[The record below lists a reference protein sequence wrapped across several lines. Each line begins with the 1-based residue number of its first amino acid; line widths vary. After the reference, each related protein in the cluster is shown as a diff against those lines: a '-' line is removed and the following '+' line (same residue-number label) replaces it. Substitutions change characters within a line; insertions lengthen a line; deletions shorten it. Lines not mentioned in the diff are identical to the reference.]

1 MRHIFQRGRRKNFK
15 LVYDDLHHW
24 HDGWPQRSL
33 STHNGTLRPDLGSH
47 PLTLSLLP
55 VFTLYFTGMLGV
67 CLVCAWWLA
76 AWLLCADTAGIRR
89 AGVLY
94 LVNHVITLLCSVIPN
109 YWWDFPRSSKLPVLN
124 LLRGQKSAF
133 SPHRV
138 TRCTDSCVIWHDQ
151 GARGSASLYEI
162 SRQSVHGGGFMA
174 PKFLNFH
181 FLLKIHPQGWTP
193 RSIVKIL
200 GAFMH
205 PTIIH

>member
-24 HDGWPQRSL
+24 HDGWPQRSP

-47 PLTLSLLP
+47 PVTLSLLP
-55 VFTLYFTGMLGV
+55 VFTLYFTGMLGG
-67 CLVCAWWLA
+67 CLVAGWLA

-89 AGVLY
+89 AGLLY

-109 YWWDFPRSSKLPVLN
+109 YWWDFARSSKLPVLN

-133 SPHRV
+133 SPHRA
-138 TRCTDSCVIWHDQ
+138 THCTDSCVIWHDQ

-181 FLLKIHPQGWTP
+181 FLLDSPTGVNP
-193 RSIVKIL
+193 SINCKNFR
-200 GAFMH
+200 GFYAPNYH
-205 PTIIH
+205 H